1 MSANPWNLTARQQD
15 VMDRLIAT
23 GCNKAVARELGVHL
37 STVEN
42 HLAKVYERMN
52 RPRLLAV
59 VTWDRWRRN
68 GSQEGS

>member
-1 MSANPWNLTARQQD
+1 MNANPWGLTPRQCE

-23 GCNKAVARELGVHL
+23 GCNKEVARQLGVHL

-42 HLAKVYERMN
+42 HLAKVYDRMQ

-59 VTWDRWRRN
+59 VTFDRWRTSR
-68 GSQEGS
+68 SPKE